1 MKMDSEK
8 PLTWADIE
16 NSFKNSIRQSPGETD
31 NEKLDYFKK
40 KILAYLDNLQAE
52 QDKKVIS
59 LPRSMLTGKKG

>member
-1 MKMDSEK
+1 MNSEK
-8 PLTWADIE
+8 PLTWAGIE

-40 KILAYLDNLQAE
+40 KILAHLDNLQVE

-59 LPRSMLTGKKG
+59 FPRGKLAGKKG